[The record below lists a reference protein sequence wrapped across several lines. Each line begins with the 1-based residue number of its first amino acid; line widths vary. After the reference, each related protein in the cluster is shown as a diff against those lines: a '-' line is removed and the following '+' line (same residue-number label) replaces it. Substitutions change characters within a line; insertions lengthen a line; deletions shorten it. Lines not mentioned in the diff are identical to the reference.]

1 MKSTRPTGRDPPGT
15 TTRRGLRGLHASF
28 NWTSILPNGFWSNF
42 DQHLESLVLQGFH
55 HVRRKNVENLSRESA
70 CPARGQTAT
79 TTPSPADERD
89 ATEIIFPTSR
99 KMAPIPGRA
108 GPERV
113 VDRTRRPDSSRKDDV
128 RARARGP
135 IDRRRAPSEN
145 CVTENCRGRL
155 QRKIHANLPTI
166 HR

>member
-15 TTRRGLRGLHASF
+15 TTRRGLRDFHASF
-28 NWTSILPNGFWSNF
+28 NWTSILPNGFWSEF
-42 DQHLESLVLQGFH
+42 DQHLGSLVLQGFH

-70 CPARGQTAT
+70 CLARGQTAT

-113 VDRTRRPDSSRKDDV
+113 VDRMRHPDFSRKDDV

-135 IDRRRAPSEN
+135 FDRRRAPSEN